1 MMKKNFK
8 GSGFTLIELLA
19 TVVILG
25 IITAMAFPM
34 LRRISEDNMNRKL
47 KTYANSIESS
57 AKLYVDSYSED
68 LFGRDKSGSVCITY
82 GELKSKFLVKDIAD
96 NDISCAS
103 DKTMV
108 QITKLDDVYT
118 YDVQLECKN
127 SKNSGESNSIIYPK
141 DNNLPC
147 NNNSSATL
155 SYNLKVNPDKYTDN
169 DKKSPAVT
177 VTLSSDTGI
186 NNKYNEIYYT
196 WTLNP
201 NNGNDTWNKLNFDIP
216 SADKQKKDLISNK
229 ISEVVV
235 KKQLILPEKTG
246 KWYLKIEVRS
256 LQNAA
261 GDNLLTEKA
270 LILSLL

>member
-1 MMKKNFK
+1 
-8 GSGFTLIELLA
+8 
-19 TVVILG
+19 
-25 IITAMAFPM
+25 MAFPM
-34 LRRISEDNMNRKL
+34 LRKISEDNANKKL
-47 KTYANSIESS
+47 KTYANSVESS
-57 AKLYVDSYSED
+57 AKLYVDSYGED

-82 GELKSKFLVKDIAD
+82 GELKSKFFVKDIA
-96 NDISCAS
+96 NNNISCAS

-127 SKNSGESNSIIYPK
+127 SKNSGEYNSIIYSK

-147 NNNSSATL
+147 NNSSATL
-155 SYNLKVNPDKYTDN
+155 SYNLEVNQDKYTDN

-216 SADKQKKDLISNK
+216 SAD
-229 ISEVVV
+229 
-235 KKQLILPEKTG
+235 
-246 KWYLKIEVRS
+246 
-256 LQNAA
+256 
-261 GDNLLTEKA
+261 
-270 LILSLL
+270 